1 MKKSSAKNLIVKD
14 NRLIE
19 ASYRLDVS
27 EQRLILLAIVAAREA
42 GVTLTA
48 DKWLRVSA
56 AHYAQTCG
64 LDSTTAY
71 RQLKTAADSLFSR
84 WVQMRGLD
92 EETGKEG
99 VIKTRWVSA
108 CAYVDQG
115 ALVRLQL
122 APLIIPYVTNLEAC
136 FTSYQIKNVVQMSSR
151 YAIRL
156 YELLAQYKT
165 IGSRYIKIDD
175 LRDFLDANEK
185 SYDRLQNFKTKVLNI
200 GLDQINKYTDLAV
213 TCEPEKLGRSVIGY
227 HFAIDQKPQEQPKQ
241 TAKRPKK
248 PATSPAPPL
257 PESLSNSERS
267 MLRQL
272 NERRAAT
279 DQLTDRQVFDMCRA
293 QSTEPFLLLNTLLNA

>member
-1 MKKSSAKNLIVKD
+1 MSNNNLIVKD

-48 DKWLRVSA
+48 DKWIKVSA

-71 RQLKTAADSLFSR
+71 RQLKAAADSLFSR

-92 EETGKEG
+92 EETGKQG

-108 CAYVDQG
+108 CTYVDQG

-136 FTSYQIKNVVQMSSR
+136 FTSYQLKNVVQMSSR

-156 YELLAQYKT
+156 YELLAQYKS
-165 IGSRYIKIDD
+165 IGSRYIKIAD

-185 SYDRLQNFKTKVLNI
+185 SYDRLQNFKSKVLNI
-200 GLDQINKYTDLAV
+200 SVDQINKYTDLVV
-213 TCEPEKLGRSVIGY
+213 TCEPEKLGRSIIGY
-227 HFAIDQKPQEQPKQ
+227 NFSIDQKQKEQPKP
-241 TAKRPKK
+241 AVKRPKK
-248 PATSPAPPL
+248 PKPTPSPAPVQISLTTAERAKFKDLQLLKPDLTIDTIKAMSVAQGVDPL
-257 PESLSNSERS
+257 MIMINLEKSS
-267 MLRQL
+267 
-272 NERRAAT
+272 
-279 DQLTDRQVFDMCRA
+279 
-293 QSTEPFLLLNTLLNA
+293 